1 MLPIQK
7 KMKPKKRRKNRKE
20 KKKKK
25 ERKKLVRVGLVG
37 RLDTGIICS
46 KTSLMPEGVIHLSF
60 ISGKFSL
67 PVLS

>member
-1 MLPIQK
+1 MLPIQL
-7 KMKPKKRRKNRKE
+7 KMKPQKK
-20 KKKKK
+20 KKKQKRKKK

>member
-1 MLPIQK
+1 MLPIQL
-7 KMKPKKRRKNRKE
+7 KMKPQRKK
-20 KKKKK
+20 KKQKRKKK